1 MKGIVKRSASAV
13 LCLLLAAAAAIM
25 LCSCDQLYDFF
36 NYDLSIDENEPE
48 PVPELVSHYID
59 VGQGDSTFIE
69 LPDGSTMLIDA
80 GVTDMGDSVANYI
93 RNLGY
98 DRIDYVIATHPHSD
112 HIGGMRRVI
121 NSLDVGAIY
130 MPRAETD
137 TYTYE
142 KLLKAIKDKGLKIRT
157 AKAGVNIVNSTDP
170 EFTVDI
176 IAPVKQNYEDL
187 NNASA
192 VIKICYGDVSFLYTG
207 DAEEISEKDILAS
220 GADVSAEIVKVGHH
234 GSYKASCKEFVEA
247 VGADYGIISC
257 GKNNDYGHPH
267 KKAVDRWEKTG
278 TTLLRTDQC
287 GTITVSTDGMS
298 YYIETEKE

>member
-1 MKGIVKRSASAV
+1 MKGIIKKSASAV
-13 LCLLLAAAAAIM
+13 LCLLLAAAAALT
-25 LCSCDQLYDFF
+25 LCSCDQLYEFF

-48 PVPELVSHYID
+48 PVAQLVSHYID
-59 VGQGDSTFIE
+59 VGQGDCSFIE
-69 LPDGSTMLIDA
+69 LPDGTTMLIDA
-80 GVTDMGDSVANYI
+80 GVTDMADSIANYI

-98 DRIDYVIATHPHSD
+98 DRIDYVVATHPHSD

-121 NSLDVGAIY
+121 NQFDVGSVY
-130 MPRAETD
+130 MPKAETD
-137 TYTYE
+137 SYTYE
-142 KLLKAIKDKGLKIRT
+142 KLLKAVKDKGLKIKT

-170 EFTVDI
+170 VFKVDI

-192 VIKICYGDVSFLYTG
+192 VIKISYNDISFLYMG
-207 DAEEISEKDILAS
+207 DAEEISEQDILS
-220 GADVSAEIVKVGHH
+220 SKADIRADIVKVGHH
-234 GSYKASCKEFVEA
+234 GSYNSSCKEFVEA
-247 VGADYGIISC
+247 VGASYGIISC
-257 GKNNDYGHPH
+257 GKGNDYGHPH

-287 GTITVSTDGMS
+287 GTITVSSDGTN